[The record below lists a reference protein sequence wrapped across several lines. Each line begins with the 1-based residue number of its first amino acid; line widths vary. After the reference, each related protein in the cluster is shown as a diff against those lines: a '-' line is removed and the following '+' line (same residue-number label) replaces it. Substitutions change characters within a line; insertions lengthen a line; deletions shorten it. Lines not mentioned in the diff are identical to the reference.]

1 MYRNILVPVDGS
13 ETSTSGLLEAIKL
26 AQVGSARLK
35 LVNVVNTAVVA
46 MEYAAAFAELEDL
59 PQRMREEGE
68 AVLKRAQ
75 EVVRQNG
82 LQAEVLLL
90 GTTIDDVGE
99 LIVNQA
105 KEWPADVIVMGTH
118 GRRGLARLVL
128 GSIAE
133 YVLRHTPVPV
143 LLVRKQPEG

>member
-13 ETSTSGLLEAIKL
+13 ETSRSGLLEAIKL
-26 AQVGSARLK
+26 AQVGGARLK

-59 PQRMREEGE
+59 PQRMREEGK
-68 AVLKRAQ
+68 AVLKQAQ
-75 EVVRQNG
+75 DVVRQSG
-82 LQAEVLLL
+82 LEAEVSLL

-128 GSIAE
+128 GSNA
-133 YVLRHTPVPV
+133 R
-143 LLVRKQPEG
+143 R